1 MNNWMKR
8 DPILTEKI
16 ELGIDLDK
24 PGKVWVDRKCIHKIR
39 ELLKQIIDEIVK
51 QTTAEEA
58 EEESKEEDDKQ
69 TAIES
74 RWAATS
80 AEHNLKTLKKLVK
93 NTTRNR
99 FTELW
104 DEENENYTHD
114 RKRQGELA
122 KAAAIERQGKL
133 RAKPEA
139 GKEFLEKWT
148 ANFSAC
154 RSRPD
159 IDEVERIINET
170 RTGIRPGPDG
180 IPSIAIKQQCQV
192 LAPIFLEAWDE
203 FTAGEKKTEAHMT
216 HRTWILAPKIDNAK
230 TLDKLRDIELPNE
243 IRKVFERMLA
253 LLLDEVCQT
262 QLSKAQQGFISGRE
276 ITKNTIKML
285 HAFATA
291 KEEAEK
297 HPAFEKLSLFLLA
310 DCSKGFNNSD
320 PKWLEACLEAA
331 KTPPDILNVVDAL
344 SLNEPI
350 LSLDGIE
357 FDPVKLISGL
367 CQGGPASG
375 ILFEISVDAKLMTLE
390 QLEGVLKVVH
400 RPGRRNSR
408 RESGSDRRSDS

>member
-1 MNNWMKR
+1 M
-8 DPILTEKI
+8 
-16 ELGIDLDK
+16 
-24 PGKVWVDRKCIHKIR
+24 DRKCIHKIR

-216 HRTWILAPKIDNAK
+216 HRTLILAPKIDNAK
-230 TLDKLRDIELPNE
+230 T
-243 IRKVFERMLA
+243 FE
-253 LLLDEVCQT
+253 
-262 QLSKAQQGFISGRE
+262 S
-276 ITKNTIKML
+276 
-285 HAFATA
+285 
-291 KEEAEK
+291 
-297 HPAFEKLSLFLLA
+297 
-310 DCSKGFNNSD
+310 
-320 PKWLEACLEAA
+320 
-331 KTPPDILNVVDAL
+331 
-344 SLNEPI
+344 
-350 LSLDGIE
+350 
-357 FDPVKLISGL
+357 
-367 CQGGPASG
+367 
-375 ILFEISVDAKLMTLE
+375 
-390 QLEGVLKVVH
+390 
-400 RPGRRNSR
+400 
-408 RESGSDRRSDS
+408 